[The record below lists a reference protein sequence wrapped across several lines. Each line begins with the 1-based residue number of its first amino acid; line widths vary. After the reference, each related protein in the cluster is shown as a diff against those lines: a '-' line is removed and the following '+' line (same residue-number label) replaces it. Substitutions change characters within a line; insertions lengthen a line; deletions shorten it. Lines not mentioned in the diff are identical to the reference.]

1 MVGCIITPTRGDRPQ
16 WLERCKRMV
25 AYQTLQL
32 GHLICNYPPET
43 KVNDIAERYFW
54 LFDEVFRERDYDYA
68 IVFEDDDYYPADYCE
83 TLVNEWNRLG
93 NPALFGQDE
102 TIYIHINSL
111 GIRVMKHPNRSS
123 MMSMLLTK
131 EVLNMQLSCSPFI
144 DLEISK
150 AKTFKAIPAIGAIGI
165 KHGDGVTVG
174 AGHKAHFNWDK
185 KITKEYFNKLTNGFY
200 A

>member
-25 AYQTLQL
+25 DYQTL
-32 GHLICNYPPET
+32 HLDHIICDYYPHS
-43 KVNDIAERYFW
+43 KVNDIAERYHW
-54 LFDEVFRERDYDYA
+54 LFNKAFIENNYDYA
-68 IVFEDDDYYPADYCE
+68 IVFEDDDYYPADYCK

-93 NPALFGQDE
+93 NPALLGQDE

-111 GIRVMKHPNRSS
+111 GIKGMKHEGRSS

-131 EVLNMQLSCSPFI
+131 EVLNIHLSCSPFI

-150 AKTFKAIPAIGAIGI
+150 AKGFTTIPAIGAIGI

-185 KITKEYFNKLTNGFY
+185 KITKEYFNKLTDNFY